1 MIAIHNS
8 FARLVQVV
16 VAAGA
21 LCVLAA
27 PAFSQPYPSK
37 PIKLIVPF
45 PPGGGADGLA
55 RPLTER
61 LRAKLGQSVVIE
73 NKTGA
78 GSNIGTAEVAQAKA
92 DGYTLLINTDA
103 VAIYQHLYNNL
114 RYDVFKD
121 LAPVGYLASSPL
133 VLAVNNSVPA
143 NNVKELIELAKK
155 SPGTLNFAN
164 PGQGS
169 PHHLAWELLART
181 AAINV
186 GQATYRGGG
195 PALNDVLA
203 GHAQIGMFTYGAV
216 RQFIESGK
224 IKPLALMTETRSDL
238 APNLPT
244 VVESGLKN
252 VHVALRFVVMAP
264 AGTPKVIVAQV
275 QTAISE
281 IAAEPE
287 FRQVLRQQGYEPF
300 VTTPAQTA
308 NLLRTE
314 YERWGP
320 ILKAANIRLE

>member
-1 MIAIHNS
+1 MIAIQKS
-8 FARLVQVV
+8 FTRLVQVV
-16 VAAGA
+16 VATGA
-21 LCVLAA
+21 LCGLAA

-55 RPLTER
+55 RPLSER

-133 VLAVNNSVPA
+133 VLAVNNNVPA
-143 NNVKELIELAKK
+143 NNVKELIELARK

-181 AAINV
+181 ASINV

-264 AGTPKVIVAQV
+264 AGTPREVVAQL
-275 QTAISE
+275 QTAMAE

-308 NLLRTE
+308 TLLRTE

-320 ILKAANIRLE
+320 ILKAANIKLE